1 MPLIKKSNK
10 VIKWPVTISDPED
23 GGSFGTMEYTAH
35 FKKVGRKTLEELVQ
49 IGDGNLLE
57 GTVVGWDD
65 MQDESGNI
73 IPFSKKE
80 LKEWCEDTHFV
91 RGTVKALLTMLDDAM
106 AKN

>member
-1 MPLIKKSNK
+1 
-10 VIKWPVTISDPED
+10 
-23 GGSFGTMEYTAH
+23 
-35 FKKVGRKTLEELVQ
+35 
-49 IGDGNLLE
+49 
-57 GTVVGWDD
+57 

>member
-35 FKKVGRKTLEELVQ
+35 FKKVGRDTLEELVKV
-49 IGDGNLLE
+49 GDANLLQ

-65 MQDESGNI
+65 IQDESGNI